1 MQVKEITDVDLWEKL
16 ISDYSPQSFFQSW
29 LWGEIT
35 RKTQLTSG
43 EENNVWRF
51 GLYQNNKLEGIFQGV
66 KVIARRG
73 TFLHLRHGPILKNWD
88 KSLLQYFVFFIR
100 QFAKTQ
106 KADFVRLSPLIDNTQ
121 DNKILIHRS
130 GFINS
135 PIHQMD
141 GEYCWLINLLPNED
155 EIFSQMRK
163 TTRYLIRQAGKMG
176 VEIVRST
183 NIQDVTLFLDL
194 YHKTSRRQ
202 KFVEHPGIDIEIKE
216 CLKNNCGII
225 YKGYYQKKLLSVALI
240 IYYQHQAIYHHS
252 ASIEQKVPVN
262 YLLQW
267 EIIKDAKNR
276 GLKIYNMWGVAPE
289 NKINHPWKGLSLFK
303 RGFGGKVKEYLHS
316 QDLPLSIK
324 YCATY
329 SIETWRKI
337 RRGY

>member
-1 MQVKEITDVDLWEKL
+1 MQVKEITDAILWEKF
-16 ISDYSPQSFFQSW
+16 ISDNSPQSFFQSW

-35 RKTQLTSG
+35 RKIQRIYGDESYM
-43 EENNVWRF
+43 WRF
-51 GLYQNNKLEGIFQGV
+51 GLYQNNILEGIFQVV
-66 KVIARRG
+66 KVTARRG
-73 TFLHLRHGPILKNWD
+73 TFLHIRHGPIMKNWN
-88 KSLLQYFVFFIR
+88 KSQLQYFVVFIR

-121 DNKILIHRS
+121 NNKIIIHEL
-130 GFINS
+130 GFIDS

-155 EIFSQMRK
+155 EILGQMRK

-176 VEIVRST
+176 VDIIRST
-183 NIQDVTLFLDL
+183 DLKDITPFLHL
-194 YHKTSRRQ
+194 YHETSRRQ
-202 KFVEHPGIDIEIKE
+202 KFVEHTGIEMEIKE
-216 CLKNNCGII
+216 CLKNKSGII
-225 YKGYYQKKLLSVALI
+225 YKGYFQKKLLSVALI
-240 IYYQHQAIYHHS
+240 IYYKHQAIYHHS

-262 YLLQW
+262 YLLQY
-267 EIIKDAKNR
+267 EIIKDAKKS

-289 NKINHPWKGLSLFK
+289 GKINHPWKGLSLFK
-303 RGFGGKVKEYLHS
+303 RGYGGSVKEYLHS